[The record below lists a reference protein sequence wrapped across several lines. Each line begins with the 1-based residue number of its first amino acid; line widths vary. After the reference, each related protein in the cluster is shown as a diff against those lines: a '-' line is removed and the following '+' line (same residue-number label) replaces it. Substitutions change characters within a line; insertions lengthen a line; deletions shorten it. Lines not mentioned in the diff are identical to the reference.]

1 MIVIERNKEYNITY
15 WDTNTQS
22 NITKTFNTITIF
34 SIVDYIEDKT
44 LYVNIKEWDE
54 SIHLFTSDNY
64 DENWTKD
71 YINTFLVNYF
81 INK

>member
-44 LYVNIKEWDE
+44 LYVNINEWDE
-54 SIHLFTSDNY
+54 SIQVFTSDNY

>member
-1 MIVIERNKEYNITY
+1 MIVIDRNKEYNITY

-44 LYVNIKEWDE
+44 LYVNINEWDE
-54 SIHLFTSDNY
+54 SIQVFTSDNY

>member
-1 MIVIERNKEYNITY
+1 MIIIDRNKEYNITY

-44 LYVNIKEWDE
+44 LYVNINEWDE
-54 SIHLFTSDNY
+54 SIQVFTSDNY